1 MTVASHTPSRRR
13 ADRIWLRRPA
23 RARELLAAARDA
35 GQLTGDGLGLLA
47 WLELTLDGDEAVAER
62 DARVALEVEPGARF
76 ASAALSE
83 ALQRREAEDEA
94 VEVLRAARAAHPD
107 IPWYELSV
115 ADALEQ
121 AGRPEEAAAGLELV
135 VEHPDLRRHALKR
148 LSRLALERG
157 ERDSARRWF
166 RELVALA
173 PNYLVYASDYVKL
186 AELELEA
193 GDSDAGRR
201 ALRSG
206 AKTYPRNA
214 SIRSMLAERF
224 GESEPLAEPKI
235 KPVSEEAVGAR
246 RIPVRTPFISF
257 RTNLAELLDEAT
269 RGERRPR
276 DVLALAESA
285 TAASQGRLVPLE
297 LVRPSGLAR
306 VLCRFVG
313 EIGPLHSPEGMEG
326 AILVSGRTRVIA
338 GAVAGAAGKVLR
350 QRGWFYRVAGPQ
362 AAMIDDVA
370 AALPPN
376 DHHVVFGPRDP
387 DATAAALAQ
396 VLGTAVA
403 IVDANHLTGAWV
415 VGASEGVDRPWLTAA
430 LMDNPAGNEDEQTPV
445 VIVRRLER

>member
-1 MTVASHTPSRRR
+1 MTAASNRLSRRR
-13 ADRIWLRRPA
+13 ADRIWLRRAA
-23 RARELLAAARDA
+23 RARELLAAARER
-35 GQLTGDGLGLLA
+35 GVLEGDGLGLLA
-47 WLELTLDGDEAVAER
+47 WLELTLDGDPADAER
-62 DARVALEVEPGARF
+62 DSRAGLEDEPGARF
-76 ASAALSE
+76 ASAALAE
-83 ALQRREAEDEA
+83 ALQRRGEQGEA

-121 AGRPEEAAAGLELV
+121 AGRPDEAAAALELV
-135 VEHPDLRRHALKR
+135 VEHADLRRHALKR
-148 LSRLALERG
+148 LSRLALDRG
-157 ERDSARRWF
+157 DRKAARRWF
-166 RELVALA
+166 SELVALA
-173 PNYLVYASDYVKL
+173 PNYLVYASDYVQL

-193 GDSDAGRR
+193 GDDEAARL
-201 ALRSG
+201 ALRAG

-214 SIRSMLAERF
+214 AIRSLLEQRF

-235 KPVSEEAVGAR
+235 KPVSEQTVGAR

-257 RTNLAELLDEAT
+257 RTHLAKLLDEAT
-269 RGERRPR
+269 SGERRPG

-313 EIGPLHSPEGMEG
+313 EIGPLHSPEGMAG
-326 AILVSGRTRVIA
+326 AILVSGRARVIA
-338 GAVAGAAGKVLR
+338 GAVAGAFGKLLR
-350 QRGWFYRVAGPQ
+350 RRGWFYRVAGPQ

-387 DATAAALAQ
+387 DDTAAALAQ
-396 VLGTAVA
+396 SLGTAVA

-415 VGASEGVDRPWLTAA
+415 VGASEGVDRAWLTAA

-445 VIVRRLER
+445 VIVRRL